1 MEKTGRDKIADLTR
15 NIGSCVSLPPILT
28 NSPSIESFIS
38 FNAVFVKLVSAYC
51 FLFLFSPSLFL
62 LHSVAGHGNEDDGD
76 NIRRFKFSAPFD
88 NFF

>member
-51 FLFLFSPSLFL
+51 LLLSVFGLLLSAYCLLLSVFVLPITLSPSFHLSL
-62 LHSVAGHGNEDDGD
+62 PSQGA
-76 NIRRFKFSAPFD
+76 
-88 NFF
+88 